1 MVKVL
6 ACLKCFVEKIFLSP
20 PFFFVDYLTYHNL
33 LF

>member
-6 ACLKCFVEKIFLSP
+6 ACLRCFVEKRFLSP
-20 PFFFVDYLTYHNL
+20 PFFVDYLTYHNL